1 MKCRSISFQLCH
13 TYNVIGISC
22 SGIFR
27 DVLALSRDI
36 SPFAAR
42 SSGTIR
48 SNPNQLIRH
57 WLKSHFP
64 LRNLRIS
71 ISAKR
76 VFKGT
81 LVPGFRRAYFVLF
94 VSLFGRFFSHF
105 HYLFPWQSRSVTSK
119 CLSLA
124 RPRSPGRT
132 KPDTTRRTDGRT
144 DGRRTQR
151 VMATQHVC
159 VCGTGTGTG
168 PCKWQYLWPSEFVV
182 VIKRNNNINSR
193 HSQHV
198 ISFLC
203 AKTKAGA
210 GRTQPNNTYT
220 IAVFS
225 LDTISP
231 WT

>member
-94 VSLFGRFFSHF
+94 VSLFGRFFPISISYF
-105 HYLFPWQSRSVTSK
+105 HDKAAPWPQNVCHSQDPEVPDGQSRTQ
-119 CLSLA
+119 LD
-124 RPRSPGRT
+124 GQ
-132 KPDTTRRTDGRT
+132 TDGRT
-144 DGRRTQR
+144 DG
-151 VMATQHVC
+151 VH
-159 VCGTGTGTG
+159 
-168 PCKWQYLWPSEFVV
+168 KE
-182 VIKRNNNINSR
+182 
-193 HSQHV
+193 
-198 ISFLC
+198 
-203 AKTKAGA
+203 
-210 GRTQPNNTYT
+210 
-220 IAVFS
+220 
-225 LDTISP
+225 
-231 WT
+231 